1 MNWVPVQR
9 MISSFVPVSA
19 LEAERLQDVLN
30 ESGQFLHPF
39 KDPLL
44 IDFGAHRW
52 LSSARE
58 ESYSDWLAW
67 ILTQLQSPKLVFSV
81 LLEKYDANL
90 QQRCKQRLT
99 VHRELGLVDEDG
111 FRRRTDL
118 ELMYGREK
126 AILVE
131 VKKGDAS
138 HIDLEQLRVQL
149 RHKPGFGH
157 YVLLA
162 GHGEHRQY
170 ADGFQLRTWNEVCV
184 ALRRIVAIPELKG
197 TVEGAMI
204 LAFVGAVEQNLLGY
218 PGNFSERFARGEL
231 ISVSLRQRIEAHLKS
246 AING

>member
-9 MISSFVPVSA
+9 IISSFVPVSV
-19 LEAERLQDVLN
+19 LEARRLQNVFS
-30 ESGQFLHPF
+30 ESNLFLHPF

-67 ILTQLQSPKLVFSV
+67 ILTQLPRPELVFGV
-81 LLEKYDANL
+81 LLKECDPNL
-90 QQRCKQRLT
+90 QEKCKQKLT

-111 FRRRTDL
+111 LRKRTDL
-118 ELMYGREK
+118 ELMYGTER
-126 AILVE
+126 AVLVE

-149 RHKPGFGH
+149 RNKPGFGH

-162 GHGEHRQY
+162 EHGEQRQY
-170 ADGFQLRTWNEVCV
+170 ADRFQLRTWNDVCV
-184 ALRRIVAIPELKG
+184 ALRRVVTVPELKG
-197 TVEGAMI
+197 TVEGAMT
-204 LAFVGAVEQNLLGY
+204 LAFVGAVEQNLLRY
-218 PGNFSERFARGEL
+218 SGNFSERFARGEL
-231 ISVSLRQRIEAHLKS
+231 ISVSIRQTIEAHLKS
-246 AING
+246 TING